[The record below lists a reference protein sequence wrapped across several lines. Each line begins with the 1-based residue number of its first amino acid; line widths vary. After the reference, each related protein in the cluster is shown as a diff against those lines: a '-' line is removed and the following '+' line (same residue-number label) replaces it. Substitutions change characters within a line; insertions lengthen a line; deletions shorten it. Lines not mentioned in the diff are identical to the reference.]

1 MRWQKNTW
9 GKSKQMRLNVNP
21 NRMELLKL
29 KKRIVLAHR
38 GHKLLK
44 DKQDE
49 LMRYFLS
56 QLTEVKKMRKEV
68 ENDLIKAH
76 QNILM
81 ARAISS
87 RQIIEE
93 ALLYPSTKIE
103 IESSF
108 TPLMNLRLVNY
119 RVKIEEQKLTYGL
132 VNTSSKLDY
141 ALDFYAKLLPK
152 MIKLA
157 QLEKNLE
164 IVAKEITLT
173 RRRVNALEYILIPD
187 LKETIRYIT
196 MKLMELERGN
206 LVRLMKVKDIV
217 RKH

>member
-1 MRWQKNTW
+1 
-9 GKSKQMRLNVNP
+9 MRLNVNP

-29 KKRIVLAHR
+29 KKRIVMAHR

-56 QLTEVKKMRKEV
+56 RLSEVKKMRKEV
-68 ENDLIKAH
+68 EDDLIKAH

-87 RQIIEE
+87 PQIVEE

-119 RVKIEEQKLTYGL
+119 RVKIEEQKLTYSL

-141 ALDFYAKLLPK
+141 ALGFYAKLLPK

-157 QLEKNLE
+157 ELEKNLA
-164 IVAKEITLT
+164 IIAKEITLT

-206 LVRLMKVKDIV
+206 LVRLMKVKEIV
-217 RKH
+217 REH

>member
-1 MRWQKNTW
+1 
-9 GKSKQMRLNVNP
+9 MRLNVNP

-56 QLTEVKKMRKEV
+56 RLTEVKKMRKEV

-141 ALDFYAKLLPK
+141 ALGFYVKLLPK

-157 QLEKNLE
+157 ELEKNLE
-164 IVAKEITLT
+164 IIAKEITLT

-187 LKETIRYIT
+187 LKETIRYIM

-206 LVRLMKVKDIV
+206 LVRLMKVKEIV
-217 RKH
+217 REH

>member
-1 MRWQKNTW
+1 
-9 GKSKQMRLNVNP
+9 MRLNVNP

-56 QLTEVKKMRKEV
+56 RLTEVKKLRKEV
-68 ENDLIKAH
+68 EKALKEAH
-76 QNILM
+76 QYLLR

-87 RQIIEE
+87 SQVIEE
-93 ALLYPSTKIE
+93 ALLFPTVKIE
-103 IESSF
+103 LESFF

-119 RVKIEEQKLTYGL
+119 RLKIEEKEGSYGL
-132 VNTSSKLDY
+132 VNTSSGLDDAVEHY
-141 ALDFYAKLLPK
+141 KQGLPK

-157 QLEKNLE
+157 ELEKNLE
-164 IVAKEITLT
+164 IIAKEITLT

-187 LKETIRYIT
+187 LKETIRYIS
-196 MKLMELERGN
+196 MKLVEIERGN
-206 LVRLMKVKDIV
+206 LVRLMKVKEIV
-217 RKH
+217 REH

>member
-1 MRWQKNTW
+1 
-9 GKSKQMRLNVNP
+9 MRLNVNP

-56 QLTEVKKMRKEV
+56 RLTEVKKMRKEV

-76 QNILM
+76 QNMLM

-87 RQIIEE
+87 PQIVEE

-103 IESSF
+103 IESFF

-141 ALDFYAKLLPK
+141 ALDFYAQLLPK

-157 QLEKNLE
+157 ELEKNLE
-164 IVAKEITLT
+164 IIAKEITLT

-206 LVRLMKVKDIV
+206 LVRLMKVKEIV

>member
-1 MRWQKNTW
+1 
-9 GKSKQMRLNVNP
+9 MRLNVNP

>member
-1 MRWQKNTW
+1 
-9 GKSKQMRLNVNP
+9 MRLNVNP

-56 QLTEVKKMRKEV
+56 RLTEVKKLRKEV
-68 ENDLIKAH
+68 EKALKEAH
-76 QNILM
+76 QYLLR

-87 RQIIEE
+87 SQVIEE
-93 ALLYPSTKIE
+93 ALLFPAVKIE
-103 IESSF
+103 LESFF

-119 RVKIEEQKLTYGL
+119 RLKIEEKEGSYGL
-132 VNTSSKLDY
+132 VNTSSGLDDAVEHY
-141 ALDFYAKLLPK
+141 KQGLPK

-157 QLEKNLE
+157 ELEKNLE
-164 IVAKEITLT
+164 IIAKEITLT

-187 LKETIRYIT
+187 LKETIRYIS
-196 MKLMELERGN
+196 MKLVEIERGN
-206 LVRLMKVKDIV
+206 LVRLMKVKEIV
-217 RKH
+217 REH

>member
-1 MRWQKNTW
+1 M
-9 GKSKQMRLNVNP
+9 
-21 NRMELLKL
+21 
-29 KKRIVLAHR
+29 AHR

-93 ALLYPSTKIE
+93 ALFYPSTKIE

-164 IVAKEITLT
+164 IIAKEITLT
-173 RRRVNALEYILIPD
+173 RRRVNALEYVLIPD

-196 MKLMELERGN
+196 MKLIEIERGN

>member
-1 MRWQKNTW
+1 
-9 GKSKQMRLNVNP
+9 MRLNVNP

-87 RQIIEE
+87 PQIVEE

-119 RVKIEEQKLTYGL
+119 RVKIGEQKLTYSL

-157 QLEKNLE
+157 ELEKNLE
-164 IVAKEITLT
+164 IIAKEITLT

-187 LKETIRYIT
+187 LKETIRYII
-196 MKLMELERGN
+196 MKLMEIERGN
-206 LVRLMKVKDIV
+206 LVRLMKVKEIV